1 MKLPAPCR
9 RSGGCCQK
17 RFGLESRLI
26 KGGGG
31 VFEVAFDNKVFYSK
45 KDNRG
50 RFPTHEEI
58 FELIEKYQNT

>member
-1 MKLPAPCR
+1 MPRAVGLADAVK
-9 RSGGCCQK
+9 K